1 MTDEATPPGGAES
14 AAVVAVEPVP
24 TQTGPERLKAI
35 LQGRK
40 EPAEQA
46 PAEPAP
52 EGKQEAEAV
61 EQEAASEQE
70 PVAEENA
77 DAPEQETAESQ
88 PPDLKAVAKMLGVN
102 PSELVVDDDGT
113 LAFKTKVDGQ
123 DGKAKLESLRK
134 NYQLESAHTRRFMEL
149 SQKEKALTEQQDK
162 VKADLYS
169 RAQQNDQYLALAKAE
184 LLGDLNR
191 VDWESLRVNDPV
203 EYTTKYVAYQ
213 ERVARINQALE
224 ARQAERMNE
233 SKAAEQRE
241 HARLDAEFKELLN
254 HVPSWADDST
264 RKEGQ
269 KRIAEGL
276 KSIYGFDDEG
286 VRAIAKS
293 SHKAIRIVLDALAHH
308 DSQKAAAEAKV
319 QVLKKVEAAPRMAKA
334 GVGTSQSSEA
344 RKTANLRLA
353 VTKGDKKAGVEW
365 LKRTVLSKSKQR

>member
-1 MTDEATPPGGAES
+1 MTDEATREGAES
-14 AAVVAVEPVP
+14 AAVEAVATAPEKS
-24 TQTGPERLKAI
+24 GPERLKAI

-40 EPAEQA
+40 EPVTEA

-52 EGKQEAEAV
+52 EGKQETEAP
-61 EQEAASEQE
+61 EQEAAAEQE
-70 PVAEENA
+70 APAEENA
-77 DAPEQETAESQ
+77 EAPEAESAESQ
-88 PPDLKAVAKMLGVN
+88 PPDLKAVAKMLGVS

-149 SQKEKALTEQQDK
+149 SQKEKTLTEQQEK
-162 VKADLYS
+162 VKADLLT

-191 VDWESLRVNDPV
+191 VDWESLKVNDPV
-203 EYTTKYVAYQ
+203 EYTTKYVAFQ
-213 ERVARINQALE
+213 ERVARINQALQAREGERQNE
-224 ARQAERMNE
+224 A
-233 SKAAEQRE
+233 KAAEQRE
-241 HARLDAEFKELLN
+241 NARLDAEFKELLN

-276 KSIYGFDDEG
+276 KSIYGFDDDG
-286 VRAIAKS
+286 VKAISRS

-308 DSQKAAAEAKV
+308 DAEKAAATAKA

-334 GVGTSQSSEA
+334 GVGATQNSEA

-353 VTKGDKKAGVEW
+353 VTKGDKKAGPEW
-365 LKRTVLSKSKQR
+365 LKRTVLQRNKQR